1 MPDISGKRIAIL
13 ATHGYE
19 QSELEVPLNELKKAG
34 GAVDVVSLQPGE
46 IKGWKKKDWGGAVP
60 VDKTIDQAKA
70 DDYDAIVIPGGQM
83 NPDTLRGEPRAVA
96 LVRDFF
102 DKGKVVAAICH
113 GPWLLIDS
121 GIAKGRKVTS
131 FKTVKTDLM
140 NAGAEWEDSKV
151 VTDKGV
157 VTSRTP
163 DDLTAFV
170 AKIIEEVNE
179 GKHTDRKAA

>member
-1 MPDISGKRIAIL
+1 MPDINGKRIAIL

-34 GAVDVVSLQPGE
+34 ATVEVVAPQEGE
-46 IKGWKKKDWGGAVP
+46 IKGWKKKDWGNSVP
-60 VDKTIDQAKA
+60 VDKTLDKAKA

-83 NPDTLRGEPRAVA
+83 NPDTLRGTPKAVA
-96 LVRDFF
+96 LVKDFF
-102 DKGKVVAAICH
+102 DKGKIVAAICH

-121 GIAKGRKVTS
+121 GIAKGRKLTS
-131 FKTVKTDLM
+131 YKTVKTDLV
-140 NAGAEWEDSKV
+140 NAGAIWEDAQV
-151 VTDKGV
+151 VTDKGL

-179 GKHTDRKAA
+179 GAHHDRRAA